1 MGWPL
6 SGTTTSLTHAIAISS
21 AVLQHFYP
29 LEHIAMGLGQ
39 GVYLLLLTKNLVF
52 ELGVGHF

>member
-6 SGTTTSLTHAIAISS
+6 SGGAALTYAVTLSS

-29 LEHIAMGLGQ
+29 LDHIAMGLRQ
-39 GVYLLLLTKNLVF
+39 GIYLLLLTKNLVL
-52 ELGVGHF
+52 ELGVDHF